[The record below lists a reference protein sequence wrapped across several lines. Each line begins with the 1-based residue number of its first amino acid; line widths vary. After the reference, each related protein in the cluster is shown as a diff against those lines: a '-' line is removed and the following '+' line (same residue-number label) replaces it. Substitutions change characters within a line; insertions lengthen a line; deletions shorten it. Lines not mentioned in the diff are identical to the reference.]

1 MVTDSQFEAISKL
14 LDRKIN
20 KVYEYKGN
28 RFRILS
34 YFFPKDKDNV
44 VVRTDESMIHLPCNR
59 ASNILTTKF
68 VEIATAEVATVEPDG
83 GIIQQSNNVFAK
95 AETAVLGMIDKI
107 QADPAIIPQAQ
118 SLCQAISTL
127 MDIKKT
133 QIAATKFLSN

>member
-1 MVTDSQFEAISKL
+1 ML
-14 LDRKIN
+14 
-20 KVYEYKGN
+20 
-28 RFRILS
+28 FRS
-34 YFFPKDKDNV
+34 
-44 VVRTDESMIHLPCNR
+44 
-59 ASNILTTKF
+59 
-68 VEIATAEVATVEPDG
+68 PDG

-118 SLCQAISTL
+118 ALCQAISTL